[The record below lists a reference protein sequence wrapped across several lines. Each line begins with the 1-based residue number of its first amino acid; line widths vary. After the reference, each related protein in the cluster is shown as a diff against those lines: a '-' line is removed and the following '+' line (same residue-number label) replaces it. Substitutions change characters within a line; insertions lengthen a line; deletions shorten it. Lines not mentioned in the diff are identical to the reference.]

1 MRSLLQME
9 AYMSKFKVAI
19 VKRGQEDRWR
29 KYWITSGS
37 GTADTA
43 PTSLGRTEIVEAATV
58 AEAVKA
64 VQRMHPDCAVML
76 AGGEHHSA

>member
-1 MRSLLQME
+1 MG
-9 AYMSKFKVAI
+9 KFKVAI
-19 VKRGQEDRWR
+19 VKRGQEGPWR
-29 KYWITSGS
+29 EYWIASAS
-37 GTADTA
+37 GTAGTA
-43 PTSLGRTEIVEAATV
+43 PSALGRTEIVEAATV

>member
-1 MRSLLQME
+1 MRSLQRME
-9 AYMSKFKVAI
+9 AYMGKFKVAI
-19 VKRGQEDRWR
+19 VKRGQESRWR

-43 PTSLGRTEIVEAATV
+43 PSALGRTEIVEAATV

-64 VQRMHPDCAVML
+64 VQRMHPDCTVLL